1 MATPKELPEQL
12 PPWLEKA
19 YNALLEAFQERSFRF
34 PEAARVLEA
43 ERELPEDQTMAVLS
57 ELRRRGWLEVR
68 PDPEDRRRRIYRLVL
83 PHEPLQTYLVR
94 TARRSLS
101 RAELEGLLK
110 QAADLIRTRVDY
122 TFILVLLFYKRISDR
137 WKREYREAYEEAVR
151 EGFTPYEAAEEAK
164 DEAYHDFVIPEEY
177 LWDRLR
183 EDPAHLPENLS
194 RAFRIIG
201 ERNPEL
207 RSVFENVD
215 FLQFTQSQEN
225 AEILR
230 QLFELFSAYSLDDVS
245 PDLLGDAYE
254 WILRYFA
261 PQKAKEGEVYTPRE
275 VIRLMVR
282 MLDPRPGERVYDP
295 ACGSGGMLILAYQEL
310 EAREGRDAADRLF
323 LFGQEQ
329 NFKTLALARMNLYIH
344 DIRNGDLRQ
353 GDTLLYPKFVEGDRL
368 MRFQVI
374 LSNPPWNQDGYD
386 EQAVKRGSFWRER
399 FRYGFTTRQSADWL
413 WIQHMLASGDPEAG
427 RIAVVID
434 NGALFRSGR
443 EKKIR
448 RAVLED
454 DLLEAVLLLPEK
466 LFYNTG
472 APGAI
477 LVFRMQKPPERKGK
491 VLFINASREYEPHPT
506 VRKLNRLGEAHIRKI
521 VQAYHAF
528 AEEEGFARVVSLK
541 EIEEND
547 WNLNVTLYVYPVEE
561 EEPVDIPAEWRALA
575 QIRRE
580 KRELD
585 EKIRGFLEE
594 LGYELSG
601 S

>member
-1 MATPKELPEQL
+1 MERMESVLPGWL
-12 PPWLEKA
+12 DRAYRALEKA
-19 YNALLEAFQERSFRF
+19 FGGQEFSFGEAVAVLQE
-34 PEAARVLEA
+34 ARD
-43 ERELPEDQTMAVLS
+43 LPEEQVHVVLS
-57 ELRRRGWLEVR
+57 ELRRRGWIQSR
-68 PDPEDRRRRIYRLVL
+68 PDPGDRRRKVYRIVTVGERLG
-83 PHEPLQTYLVR
+83 TYVAS
-94 TARRSLS
+94 ARGLS

-122 TFILVLLFYKRISDR
+122 TFILVLLFFKRISDR
-137 WKREYREAYEEAVR
+137 WKREYQEAYEEAVR
-151 EGFTPYEAAEEAK
+151 EGFTPYEAAEEAR
-164 DEAYHDFVIPEEY
+164 DEAYHDFVIPEEF

-183 EDPAHLPENLS
+183 EDPDHLPENLS
-194 RAFRIIG
+194 RAFRIIA

-207 RSVFENVD
+207 RAIFENVD
-215 FLQFTQSQEN
+215 FLQFTQSNEN

-230 QLFELFSAYSLDDVS
+230 QLFELFSAHSLDEVS
-245 PDLLGDAYE
+245 PDILGDAYE

-282 MLDPRPGERVYDP
+282 MLEPRPGERVYDP
-295 ACGSGGMLILAYQEL
+295 ACGSGGMLILSYKEV
-310 EAREGRDAADRLF
+310 ETREGRDAADRLF

-329 NFKTLALARMNLYIH
+329 NFKTLALAKMNLYIH

-353 GDTLLYPKFVEGDRL
+353 GDTLRYPKFLEGNRL
-368 MRFQVI
+368 MRFHVI

-386 EQAVKRGSFWRER
+386 EASVKRGEFWRER

-413 WIQHMLASGDPEAG
+413 WIQHMLASADPETG

-454 DLLEAVLLLPEK
+454 DRIEAVLLLPEK

-477 LVFRMQKPPERKGK
+477 LVFRMKKPESRRGK
-491 VLFINASREYEPHPT
+491 VLFINASREYEPHPS
-506 VRKLNRLGEAHIRKI
+506 VRKLNRLGEAHIEKI
-521 VQAYHAF
+521 VKAYRAF
-528 AEEEGFARVVSLK
+528 AEEEGFSRVVPLE
-541 EIEEND
+541 EIADND

-561 EEPVDIPAEWRALA
+561 EEPVDIPAEWRAL
-575 QIRRE
+575 QEIRKE
-580 KRELD
+580 KAALD
-585 EKIRGFLEE
+585 AKIRGFLEE